1 MAGGIA
7 GLLES
12 LAMVV
17 LVAAGGYVNVVHL
30 PSMFSGVLLVV
41 GALLLAGCCALY
53 GPEALGSY
61 WRGSVARRAYCSS
74 TSPGTRGSGR
84 TCLRCC
90 LMWPNRRWT
99 RPGQLRADAS
109 SRELSADTRALDP
122 ETEGEFRGLGYIR

>member
-1 MAGGIA
+1 M

-30 PSMFSGVLLVV
+30 PSMFSGVSLVV

-53 GPEALGSY
+53 GLEALGSY

-84 TCLRCC
+84 ICLRC
-90 LMWPNRRWT
+90 
-99 RPGQLRADAS
+99 
-109 SRELSADTRALDP
+109 
-122 ETEGEFRGLGYIR
+122 GLT